1 MFRGLL
7 ALMAIAALAGRALA
21 QSEVCNDAKQG
32 YDKVQPQATDVAQKY
47 FDCVRKF
54 DPFNDCDA
62 EFQQLRSSHEVFEIP
77 LTSCKTSASSSE
89 RLREPIT
96 RQA

>member
-7 ALMAIAALAGRALA
+7 AVIFMEILAGPALA
-21 QSEVCNDAKQG
+21 QSEACMQLRPEYENAQSK
-32 YDKVQPQATDVAQKY
+32 AIEVAQKY

-62 EFQQLRSSHEVFEIP
+62 EFQQLRSAHEAFRDTVGE
-77 LTSCKTSASSSE
+77 LQDLC
-89 RLREPIT
+89 R
-96 RQA
+96 